1 MRQQRRL
8 DKKKT
13 PKMMWFNWFGI
24 RKKRYSDILNEWEK
38 WRPCCEHLLQISRL
52 PLDEPTCGHCSVSNN
67 WAYRVERGP
76 DSRLRPSRNYQWAI
90 EPAQKQKNGILVG
103 DQRWFKQMNVNN
115 GRISV
120 WPWASTPCWIKKCV
134 PSLVCVN
141 CPPESP
147 AIRVWKMNFIFQIQ
161 NVNFIWISNTCE
173 RVMLLLPSE

>member
-1 MRQQRRL
+1 MKWNVSTWCPVVWFSVLKRRNGSVCRT
-8 DKKKT
+8 T
-13 PKMMWFNWFGI
+13 PHW
-24 RKKRYSDILNEWEK
+24 LA
-38 WRPCCEHLLQISRL
+38 
-52 PLDEPTCGHCSVSNN
+52 PTCAHCSVSNN

-76 DSRLRPSRNYQWAI
+76 DSHLRPSRNYQWAI

-147 AIRVWKMNFIFQIQ
+147 AAIRVWKMNFIFQIQ

-173 RVMLLLPSE
+173 